1 MAEMTIERG
10 LRPDTTQSVTSPHHT
25 GRLTGA
31 DQALYEAATALSTGP
46 PEARHLFLPA
56 ANDITMFRSRRTAHE
71 KIVAD
76 GSGGESGG
84 SAS

>member
-46 PEARHLFLPA
+46 PEARHLFLP
-56 ANDITMFRSRRTAHE
+56 RRERQHHAP
-71 KIVAD
+71 IAPD
-76 GSGGESGG
+76 G
-84 SAS
+84 A